1 MPLAPPPLLKGNFSS
16 GFTLVELLI
25 VLAIFGVL
33 MGMIFGSLAESQNM
47 SAIARDESE
56 MNQNLQDVFGLMTS
70 EMRAIGF
77 PPPSY
82 YDQSFLQNPGSPKN
96 LVAQG
101 LVEASSSVLKF
112 QGDINGDR
120 TVDYVHY
127 YVSGSAA
134 PYSLHR
140 FAGSLNPDGSLPGG
154 SAQKLSEQVESLRF
168 RYFDRSGNETAN
180 LPDISI
186 IELSVT
192 LRTRQVDPLT
202 RIYHTVSESTRIHP
216 QNL

>member
-1 MPLAPPPLLKGNFSS
+1 MRSTQNRPSSS

-33 MGMIFGSLAESQNM
+33 MGMIFSSLTEGQNV

-56 MNQNLQDVFGLMTS
+56 MNQNLQDVFSLITT
-70 EMRAIGF
+70 EMRYIGF
-77 PPPSY
+77 PPASY
-82 YDQSFLQNPGSPKN
+82 YDQSYLQSPGSPKN
-96 LVAQG
+96 LVAHG
-101 LVEASSSVLKF
+101 LVEASSNVLKF
-112 QGDINGDR
+112 QGDINGDK

-154 SAQKLSEQVESLRF
+154 SAQKLSEQLESLQF

-180 LPDISI
+180 LPDVST
-186 IELSVT
+186 IELRVT
-192 LRTRQVDPLT
+192 MRTRQVDPLT
-202 RIYHTVSESTRIHP
+202 RIYRTLSESTRIHP

>member
-1 MPLAPPPLLKGNFSS
+1 MRSTQNRPSSS

-25 VLAIFGVL
+25 VLAIFGLL
-33 MGMIFGSLAESQNM
+33 MGMIFSSLTEGQND

-56 MNQNLQDVFGLMTS
+56 MNQNLQDVFGLITT
-70 EMRAIGF
+70 EMRYIGF
-77 PPPSY
+77 PPASY
-82 YDQSFLQNPGSPKN
+82 YDQSYLQSPGSPKN
-96 LVAQG
+96 LVAHG
-101 LVEASSSVLKF
+101 LVEASSNVLKF
-112 QGDINGDR
+112 QGDINGDK

-154 SAQKLSEQVESLRF
+154 AAQKLSEQLEGLQF
-168 RYFDRSGNETAN
+168 RYFDRSGNETAK
-180 LPDISI
+180 LPDIST
-186 IELSVT
+186 IELRVT
-192 LRTRQVDPLT
+192 MRTRQVDPLT
-202 RIYHTVSESTRIHP
+202 RIYRTLSESTRIHP

>member
-1 MPLAPPPLLKGNFSS
+1 
-16 GFTLVELLI
+16 VELLI
-25 VLAIFGVL
+25 VLAIFGLL
-33 MGMIFGSLAESQNM
+33 MGMIFSSLTESQNA

-56 MNQNLQDVFGLMTS
+56 MNQNLQDVFSLMTS
-70 EMRAIGF
+70 EMRTIGF
-77 PPPSY
+77 PPASY
-82 YDQSFLQNPGSPKN
+82 YDQGYLQDPGSPKN

-101 LVEASSSVLKF
+101 LVEASSSVLRF
-112 QGDINGDR
+112 QGDINGDK

-140 FAGSLNPDGSLPGG
+140 FAGNMNPDGSLPGG
-154 SAQKLSEQVESLRF
+154 SAQKLSEQLESLRL

-180 LPDISI
+180 LPDVST
-186 IELSVT
+186 IELGIT
-192 LRTRQVDPLT
+192 MRTRQVDPLT
-202 RIYHTVSESTRIHP
+202 RIYRTLSESTRIHP

>member
-1 MPLAPPPLLKGNFSS
+1 MRPTRNRPNSS

-25 VLAIFGVL
+25 VLAIFGLL
-33 MGMIFGSLAESQNM
+33 MGMIFSSLAESQNA

-56 MNQNLQDVFGLMTS
+56 MNLNLQDVFSLMTS
-70 EMRAIGF
+70 EMRCIGF
-77 PPPSY
+77 PPTSY
-82 YDQSFLQNPGSPKN
+82 YDESYLQNPGSPKN

-101 LVEASSSVLKF
+101 LVEASSNVLKF
-112 QGDINGDR
+112 QGDINADK

-140 FAGSLNPDGSLPGG
+140 FAGSMNPDGSLPGG
-154 SAQKLSEQVESLRF
+154 SAQKLSEQLESLQF

-180 LPDISI
+180 LPDIST

-192 LRTRQVDPLT
+192 MRTRQVDPLT
-202 RIYHTVSESTRIHP
+202 RIYHTLSESTRIHP

>member
-1 MPLAPPPLLKGNFSS
+1 MKSTSNENRSVSS

-25 VLAIFGVL
+25 VLAIFGLL
-33 MGMIFGSLAESQNM
+33 MGMIFSSLAESQNV

-56 MNQNLQDVFGLMTS
+56 MNQNLQDVFSLITS
-70 EMRAIGF
+70 EMRFIGF
-77 PPPSY
+77 PPASY
-82 YDQSFLQNPGSPKN
+82 YDQSYLQNPDSPKN

-112 QGDINGDR
+112 QGDINGDK

-127 YVSGSAA
+127 YMSGSAA

-140 FAGSLNPDGSLPGG
+140 FAGSMNPDGSLPGG
-154 SAQKLSEQVESLRF
+154 SAQKLSEQLEGLQF

-180 LPDISI
+180 LPDIST
-186 IELSVT
+186 IELRVT
-192 LRTRQVDPLT
+192 VRTRQVDPLT
-202 RIYHTVSESTRIHP
+202 RIHRTLSESTRIHP
-216 QNL
+216 HNL

>member
-1 MPLAPPPLLKGNFSS
+1 MRSTQNRPSSS

-25 VLAIFGVL
+25 VLAIFGLL
-33 MGMIFGSLAESQNM
+33 MGMIFSSLTEGQNA

-56 MNQNLQDVFGLMTS
+56 MNQNLQDVFSLITT
-70 EMRAIGF
+70 EMRYIGF
-77 PPPSY
+77 PPASY
-82 YDQSFLQNPGSPKN
+82 YDQSYLQSPGSPKN
-96 LVAQG
+96 LVAHG
-101 LVEASSSVLKF
+101 LVEASSNVLKF
-112 QGDINGDR
+112 QGDINGDK

-154 SAQKLSEQVESLRF
+154 AAQKLSEQLESLQF

-180 LPDISI
+180 LPDIST
-186 IELSVT
+186 IELRVT
-192 LRTRQVDPLT
+192 MRTRQVDPLT
-202 RIYHTVSESTRIHP
+202 RIYRTLSESTRIHP

>member
-1 MPLAPPPLLKGNFSS
+1 MRSTQNRPSSS

-25 VLAIFGVL
+25 VLAIFGLL
-33 MGMIFGSLAESQNM
+33 MGMIFSSLTEGQNA

-56 MNQNLQDVFGLMTS
+56 MNQNLQDVFSLITT
-70 EMRAIGF
+70 EMRFIGF
-77 PPPSY
+77 PPASY
-82 YDQSFLQNPGSPKN
+82 YDQSYLQSPGSPKN
-96 LVAQG
+96 LVAHG
-101 LVEASSSVLKF
+101 LVEASSNVLKF
-112 QGDINGDR
+112 QGDTNGDKA
-120 TVDYVHY
+120 VDYVHY

-154 SAQKLSEQVESLRF
+154 AAQKLSEQLESLQF

-180 LPDISI
+180 LPDIST
-186 IELSVT
+186 IELRVT
-192 LRTRQVDPLT
+192 MRTRQVDPLT
-202 RIYHTVSESTRIHP
+202 RIYRTLSESTRIHP

>member
-1 MPLAPPPLLKGNFSS
+1 MRPTRNRPSTSA
-16 GFTLVELLI
+16 FTLVELLI
-25 VLAIFGVL
+25 VLAVFGLL
-33 MGMIFGSLAESQNM
+33 MSMIFSSLTESQNA

-56 MNQNLQDVFGLMTS
+56 TNQNLQDVFILMTS
-70 EMRAIGF
+70 EMRTIGF
-77 PPPSY
+77 PPSSY
-82 YDQSFLQNPGSPKN
+82 YDRTFLQDPSSPKN

-112 QGDINGDR
+112 QGDINGDK

-127 YVSGSAA
+127 YLSGSAA

-140 FAGSLNPDGSLPGG
+140 FAGSMNPDGSLPGG
-154 SAQKLSEQVESLRF
+154 SAQKLSEQLESLRF

-180 LPDISI
+180 LPDIST
-186 IELSVT
+186 IELGIT
-192 LRTRQVDPLT
+192 MRTRQVDPLT
-202 RIYHTVSESTRIHP
+202 KIYRTLSESTRIHP